1 MALTRESS
9 DGSIHLYLNGVETT
23 RTSGVVGS
31 VTDNDITSTNGAG
44 LYIGGIF
51 RDTIENRSY
60 NNTAT
65 VDAFFDDL
73 RISTASR
80 YTSVGIS
87 TTTTF
92 TPSTTALETTGT
104 LTSSYT
110 PPGNKRGVIALGAS
124 PSWKGSPGC
133 TVSQQSSGN
142 YRVSFATSYISN
154 LDYLVLS
161 QAADQGYAS
170 YVGIARSTEHVD
182 ISVNKQ
188 SDDSAVDTGYLSVQ
202 ITNL

>member
-1 MALTRESS
+1 M
-9 DGSIHLYLNGVETT
+9 
-23 RTSGVVGS
+23 
-31 VTDNDITSTNGAG
+31 
-44 LYIGGIF
+44 YIGGIF

-110 PPGNKRGVIALGAS
+110 PPGNKRGVIALEQVQVGKEV
-124 PSWKGSPGC
+124 P
-133 TVSQQSSGN
+133 VVQFLN
-142 YRVSFATSYISN
+142 NLVEIIVSFATSYISN
-154 LDYLVLS
+154 LDYLVPS